1 MSPRCDFSE
10 PDATDKTEELFKPNR
25 IMKHLTRT
33 LWLVALILC
42 CSLQQAAAQ
51 MQLPPLPVDKN
62 VRIGKLDN
70 GLTYYIRHNE
80 KPENRV
86 EFYIAQKVGSILEEP
101 QQRGLA
107 HFLEHMAFNG
117 TENFPGDERGLGIV
131 QWCETKGIKFGTNLN
146 AYTSVDETVYN
157 INNVPSTD
165 PAIVDSCLLILHDWS
180 NAVLLSDKEIDK
192 ERGVIREEWRSRNVG
207 MLRLYTDAQATFYPD
222 SKYSDCMPIGSI
234 DVINN
239 FPYQAIRDYY
249 AKWYRPDLQG
259 IIVVGDIDVDQMEQ
273 KIKAL
278 FADIK
283 LPENRAERI
292 WYPVPDN
299 EEPIVYIGKDKEI
312 DLPLV
317 NIYFKHDA
325 TPDSIKGSIMYLAQ
339 NYMLNAIATMLN
351 ERFSELA
358 QSANPPF
365 NMAFCS
371 PDADFFLSSTKKAL
385 DVSAYAKEDGLNNAL
400 KVLLEELE
408 RVRRYGFTESEYAR
422 ARANILQRLESAYN
436 EREKTNNMAYVNE
449 CLQHFLHAEPI
460 PGIEYEYS
468 TMNQLAP
475 NIPVA
480 AINEVAKQLI
490 TENNQAVFIAAPEK
504 EGVVVPTKEE
514 VVAGLKGMSKLDVQP
529 YVDKVS
535 NEPLIKEAPQGGK
548 IVSQKDNALFGAT
561 ELTLSN
567 GVKVYVKK
575 TDFKADEIRMNGFSL
590 GGMSLFD
597 TADKLNYSNMNGV
610 VDAGGAGNFSNVEL
624 TKLLAGKKV
633 SVSATIGTTR
643 ENVYGSCSPKDFETM
658 MQLTYLYIT
667 QPRKDEEAFASFKNR
682 LKAQLESSEANPMS
696 ALSDTLSY
704 ELYGQNPRFLNMKA
718 DMVDQLDYDR
728 ILELY
733 KQAFA
738 DCGDFKFI
746 FVGNAELDSIK
757 PYIEQY
763 LGALPAKN
771 AKQTYNKANLL
782 TPAKGT
788 KENIFAKEQQ
798 TPMATVAMFISGNC
812 EYNLR
817 NFVLLSVLDQALDM
831 VYTEEIREKEGG
843 TYGVSTYGSLGSE
856 RQDAMLQIVYQTD
869 PAKYEQLNSII
880 VEQLEKMAKN
890 GPSEEQMQKVKEYM
904 LKKYKDNQKENSY
917 WMNNLMEMLYTGQ
930 DMTKDYEALVSGLT
944 AQDVA
949 AFAKALLDQNNKLTV
964 VMTVPE

>member
-1 MSPRCDFSE
+1 MR
-10 PDATDKTEELFKPNR
+10 K
-25 IMKHLTRT
+25 LTRT
-33 LWLVALILC
+33 LWLTALILC
-42 CSLQQAAAQ
+42 LGLQQAAAQ
-51 MQLPPLPVDKN
+51 MQLPPLPVDPN
-62 VRIGKLDN
+62 VRIGKLEN

-101 QQRGLA
+101 EQRGLA

-117 TENFPGDERGLGIV
+117 TKNFPGDERGLGIV
-131 QWCETKGIKFGTNLN
+131 QWCESKGIKFGTNLN

-157 INNVPSTD
+157 IENVPSTD
-165 PAIVDSCLLILHDWS
+165 AAIVDSCLLILHDWS
-180 NAVLLSDKEIDK
+180 NAILLADKEIDK

-207 MLRLYTDAQATFYPD
+207 MLRLYTEAQPVLYPD

-259 IIVVGDIDVDQMEQ
+259 IIVVGDIDVNQMEQ
-273 KIKAL
+273 KIKTL

-283 LPENRAERI
+283 MPENPAERI

-312 DLPLV
+312 DTPMV
-317 NIYFKHDA
+317 NIMFKHDA
-325 TPDSIKGSIMYLAQ
+325 TPDSIKGSVLYLAQ
-339 NYMLNAIATMLN
+339 DYMMSAIATMLN

-365 NMAFCS
+365 NMAGCL
-371 PDADFFLSSTKKAL
+371 PDADFFLSGTKKAF
-385 DVSAYAKEDGLNNAL
+385 DISAYCKDDGLSNAL
-400 KVLLEELE
+400 KVLLQEVE
-408 RVRRYGFTESEYAR
+408 RVRRHGFTESEYAR
-422 ARANILQRLESAYN
+422 ARANILQQLESQYN
-436 EREKTNNMAYVNE
+436 EREKTNNMAYVNQ
-449 CLQHFLHAEPI
+449 CLQHFLHAEPM
-460 PGIEYEYS
+460 PGIEYEYA
-468 TMNQLAP
+468 TLNQLAP
-475 NIPVA
+475 NIPVQ
-480 AINEVAKQLI
+480 AINQVAQQLI
-490 TENNQAVFIAAPEK
+490 TANNQAVFIAAPDK
-504 EGVVVPTKEE
+504 EGVVIPTKEE
-514 VVAGLKGMSKLDVQP
+514 VVADLKAMPTLQVDP

-567 GVKVYVKK
+567 GIKVYVKK
-575 TDFKADEIRMNGFSL
+575 TDFKADEIRMQGFSL
-590 GGMSLFD
+590 GGTSLFD
-597 TADKLNYSNMNGV
+597 AADKLNYSLMNGA

-633 SVSATIGTTR
+633 SVTATVGSTQ
-643 ENVYGSCSPKDFETM
+643 ENVNGNCSPKDFETM
-658 MQLTYLYIT
+658 MQLTYLYLT

-682 LKAQLESSEANPMS
+682 LKAQLESAEANPLS
-696 ALSDTLSY
+696 AFSDTLSH
-704 ELYGQNPRFLNMKA
+704 ELQGHNERYLNLKA
-718 DMVDQLDYDR
+718 AMVDQMDYDR

-738 DCGDFKFI
+738 DCGDFTFI
-746 FVGNAELDSIK
+746 LVGNADLDSIK
-757 PYIEQY
+757 PYIETY

-782 TPAKGT
+782 TIAKGT

-798 TPMATVAMFISGNC
+798 TPMATVAMIINGNVS
-812 EYNLR
+812 YDLR
-817 NFVLLSVLDQALDM
+817 NETLMSVLSQALDM

-843 TYGVSTYGSLGSE
+843 TYGVSTYGSLGYE
-856 RQDAMLQIVYQTD
+856 QQNAILQIVYQTD
-869 PAKYEQLNSII
+869 PAKFEHLNGLI
-880 VEQLEKMAKN
+880 VSLLEKMAKD
-890 GPSEEQMQKVKEYM
+890 GPSAEQMQKIKEYM
-904 LKKYKDNQKENSY
+904 LKKHADNQKENSY
-917 WMNNLMEMLYTGQ
+917 WMSNIKEMLYTGQ
-930 DMTKDYEALVSGLT
+930 DMTKDYEALVNGLT

-949 AFAKALLDQNNKLTV
+949 KFASDLLKQGNKLTV
-964 VMTVPE
+964 VMTVPETK

>member
-1 MSPRCDFSE
+1 
-10 PDATDKTEELFKPNR
+10 
-25 IMKHLTRT
+25 MKRVTRT

-42 CSLQQAAAQ
+42 CSLQQVAAQ

-117 TENFPGDERGLGIV
+117 TKNFPGDERGLGIV

-157 INNVPSTD
+157 ISNVPSTD
-165 PAIVDSCLLILHDWS
+165 QAVVDSCLLILHDWS
-180 NAVLLSDKEIDK
+180 DAILLADEEIDK

-239 FPYQAIRDYY
+239 FPYQDIRDYY
-249 AKWYRPDLQG
+249 EKWYRPDLQG
-259 IIVVGDIDVDQMEQ
+259 LIIVGDIDVDQIEQ
-273 KIKAL
+273 KIKTL
-278 FADIK
+278 FADVK
-283 LPENRAERI
+283 MPENPAERI

-325 TPDSIKGSIMYLAQ
+325 TPDSIKGTVMYLAQ
-339 NYMLNAIATMLN
+339 DYMMSAIATMLN

-371 PDADFFLSSTKKAL
+371 PDADFFLSGTKKAM
-385 DVSAYAKEDGLNNAL
+385 DVSAYCKEDGLSNGL
-400 KVLLEELE
+400 KVLLQEVE

-422 ARANILQRLESAYN
+422 ARANILQSIESQYN
-436 EREKTNNMAYVNE
+436 EREKTDNNRYVNQ

-460 PGIEYEYS
+460 PGIEYEY
-468 TMNQLAP
+468 TIYNQLAP
-475 NIPVA
+475 NIPVQ
-480 AINEVAKQLI
+480 AINEVVKQLI
-490 TENNQAVFIAAPEK
+490 TDNNQAVFIAAPDK
-504 EGVVVPTKEE
+504 EGVVIPTKEE
-514 VVAGLKGMSKLDVQP
+514 VIADLKAMPTLQVEA

-548 IVSQKDNALFGAT
+548 IVSQKENALFGAT

-567 GVKVYVKK
+567 GIKVYVKK
-575 TDFKADEIRMNGFSL
+575 TDFKADEIRMQGFSL
-590 GGMSLFD
+590 GGMTTFD
-597 TADKLNYSNMNGV
+597 AADKLNYAFLNGA

-624 TKLLAGKKV
+624 TKMLAGKKV
-633 SVSATIGTTR
+633 SVSATVGSTQ
-643 ENVYGSCSPKDFETM
+643 ENINGYCSPKDFETM
-658 MQLTYLYIT
+658 MQLAYLYVT
-667 QPRKDEEAFASFKNR
+667 QPRKDEEAYASFMNR
-682 LKAQLESSEANPMS
+682 QKAQLESAEANPMS
-696 ALSDTLSY
+696 ALGDTLNY
-704 ELYGQNPRFLNMKA
+704 EMYGQNERYINVKA
-718 DMVDQLDYDR
+718 SMLDQVNYDR

-738 DCGDFKFI
+738 DCGDFQFI
-746 FVGNAELDSIK
+746 FVGNVELDSIK

-763 LGALPAKN
+763 LGALPATN
-771 AKQTYNKANLL
+771 AKQSYNKDAIFI
-782 TPAKGT
+782 PAKGT
-788 KENIFAKEQQ
+788 KENIFGKEQQ
-798 TPMATVAMFISGNC
+798 TPMATVAMIVSGDV
-812 EYNLR
+812 EYNLK
-817 NFVLLSVLDQALDM
+817 NNVLMSVLNQALDM

-843 TYGVSTYGSLGSE
+843 TYGVSTYGMMNSE
-856 RQDAMLQIVYQTD
+856 RQDAVVQIVYQTD
-869 PAKYEQLNSII
+869 PAKYEHLNGII
-880 VEQLEKMAKN
+880 NAQLEKMAQE
-890 GPSEEQMQKVKEYM
+890 GPTAEQMQKIKEYM
-904 LKKYKDNQKENSY
+904 LKKHADNQKENSY
-917 WMNNLMEMLYTGQ
+917 WMNNIKEVLYTGV
-930 DMTKDYEALVSGLT
+930 DMTKDYEALVNGIT

-949 AFAKALLDQNNKLTV
+949 KFAADLLKQGNKLTV
-964 VMTVPE
+964 VMTVPEK